1 MASGDAESL
10 TKARPVLDALGKE
23 VHIIEGGA
31 GFGSTVK
38 CVHQLLAGVHIC
50 AAAEAMAMAAKAGL
64 DVEQL
69 YRIVNG
75 AAGAS
80 WMFTDRGQRMLSAEA
95 DVKSALDIFVK
106 DLDIVYSESKTMQ
119 CPIPLASVA
128 LQQFISGQ
136 CLGLGKSDDSQVVKV
151 YERITGVSIA
161 SKVEIKKAES
171 MDTQDVV
178 APTTGQN
185 VVVVGI
191 GAMGGG
197 MACALLA
204 ASITRCVTGYDKS
217 VDAVKTFFGESQA
230 AKKAPLS
237 IPSSMTSAITE
248 STDFVVLSLVNQ
260 GQCEQVCFGEGDNLL
275 NLVPK
280 GSCVVMTSTVT
291 GTSTMQLLALKGCQN
306 YDYKLKSDFFFAP
319 L

>member
-1 MASGDAESL
+1 
-10 TKARPVLDALGKE
+10 LDALGKE

-95 DVKSALDIFVK
+95 GVKSALDIFVK

-119 CPIPLASVA
+119 CPTPLASAA

-151 YERITGVSIA
+151 YERITGVSVA
-161 SKVEIKKAES
+161 SKIGTKKGES
-171 MDTQDVV
+171 MDTHVV
-178 APTTGQN
+178 APTTDQN
-185 VVVVGI
+185 VLVVGI

-197 MACALLA
+197 MARALLA
-204 ASITRCVTGYDKS
+204 SSITRCVTGYDKS
-217 VDAVKTFFGESQA
+217 VDAVKTFFGEAQA
-230 AKKAPLS
+230 ANKSPSS
-237 IPSSMTSAITE
+237 IPTSMASAITE

-260 GQCEQVCFGEGDNLL
+260 GQCEQVCFGEGESLL

-291 GTSTMQLLALKGCQN
+291 GTLPICS
-306 YDYKLKSDFFFAP
+306 AP
-319 L
+319 RPSSERMPKTTSIK

>member
-1 MASGDAESL
+1 MASGNAESL

-106 DLDIVYSESKTMQ
+106 DLDIVYSEAKAIK

-151 YERITGVSIA
+151 YERITSVS
-161 SKVEIKKAES
+161 
-171 MDTQDVV
+171 
-178 APTTGQN
+178 
-185 VVVVGI
+185 
-191 GAMGGG
+191 
-197 MACALLA
+197 
-204 ASITRCVTGYDKS
+204 
-217 VDAVKTFFGESQA
+217 
-230 AKKAPLS
+230 
-237 IPSSMTSAITE
+237 
-248 STDFVVLSLVNQ
+248 VLTKNK
-260 GQCEQVCFGEGDNLL
+260 NH
-275 NLVPK
+275 
-280 GSCVVMTSTVT
+280 
-291 GTSTMQLLALKGCQN
+291 
-306 YDYKLKSDFFFAP
+306 
-319 L
+319 